1 MNDKPKNSLQD
12 KAIDALLE
20 LLAEREWS
28 DVSLHDIAT
37 KAELSLAELRGA
49 FPSKGAIL
57 GGFARRI
64 DQSVLKPAP
73 EIEGQPARERLFDVM
88 MRRFDALKPYKP
100 AIRSARRGLMSDPL
114 AATSWNR
121 VEVNSAQWMLAAADI
136 KESGPYAAMKAQA
149 LAVVFANVL
158 HTFLD
163 DDDPDLTKTMRD
175 LDIQLRRAE
184 RLVETGDMVQKAV
197 RPVFS
202 MLGHFAGFRRE
213 KRREQED
220 PASAI

>member
-1 MNDKPKNSLQD
+1 MIKL
-12 KAIDALLE
+12 
-20 LLAEREWS
+20 
-28 DVSLHDIAT
+28 
-37 KAELSLAELRGA
+37 
-49 FPSKGAIL
+49 
-57 GGFARRI
+57 
-64 DQSVLKPAP
+64 
-73 EIEGQPARERLFDVM
+73 
-88 MRRFDALKPYKP
+88 RRFDALKPYKP

-114 AATSWNR
+114 AATSWNK

-158 HTFLD
+158 GTFLD
-163 DDDPDLTKTMRD
+163 DDDPDLPKTMRD

-184 RLVETGDMVQKAV
+184 RLVETGDMVHKAV

-202 MLGHFAGFRRE
+202 MLGHLVGGRRD
-213 KRREQED
+213 KKREQED